1 MCKVVRSLT
10 ELIGG
15 TPMLEPVRY
24 LQEQSAGARLLLKL
38 EYFNPLGSVKDRV
51 ALAMV
56 EDAERQGALKPGS
69 VIVEP
74 TSGSAGIGLAFV
86 GLVKGYR
93 VIITM
98 PDTMSPERRRL
109 LRGPWGGG
117 GADSWLERDEGRHRQ
132 GGRNRR

>member
-56 EDAERQGALKPGS
+56 EDAERQG
-69 VIVEP
+69 
-74 TSGSAGIGLAFV
+74 
-86 GLVKGYR
+86 R
-93 VIITM
+93 
-98 PDTMSPERRRL
+98 
-109 LRGPWGGG
+109 
-117 GADSWLERDEGRHRQ
+117 
-132 GGRNRR
+132 